1 MNLKIFVVLLILSSY
16 QTWQRAIC
24 TVLCWCVSFRN
35 ALVKILS
42 NFTISEIQ
50 YIAVCLQL
58 RDDLT
63 MSLCC
68 VGWCKCRL
76 NFKKEVL
83 HLMQIWCASNI
94 HWSWREEIRFCCVC
108 DSFIHY
114 PQLLYIKFGIWIFQE
129 SLKWVYVLLFSSCY
143 TFECLNWIDS
153 ILWEWNNLNNWRN
166 FAQQLI
172 FNLFHLQY
180 VIIFRII

>member
-1 MNLKIFVVLLILSSY
+1 MIVGSVQFKAPIYVSPPPDRITDESENLCCASHPLIISDMTTSN
-16 QTWQRAIC
+16 IC

-114 PQLLYIKFGIWIFQE
+114 P
-129 SLKWVYVLLFSSCY
+129 
-143 TFECLNWIDS
+143 
-153 ILWEWNNLNNWRN
+153 
-166 FAQQLI
+166 
-172 FNLFHLQY
+172 
-180 VIIFRII
+180 